1 MEKGVALHIS
11 GADPSKN
18 RNDWR
23 NVEGAW
29 KKKAAQSK
37 ILKKGFTILSSLP
50 ALGVFREG
58 LFQWMRGLWIGASV
72 DDSTKVRTDKEHT
85 FIK

>member
-23 NVEGAW
+23 DVEGAW
-29 KKKAAQSK
+29 KKKAVQNK
-37 ILKKGFTILSSLP
+37 ILKKGLRILSNLP
-50 ALGVFREG
+50 ALGLFREG
-58 LFQWMRGLWIGASV
+58 LFQWMRKLWIGASMWTTV
-72 DDSTKVRTDKEHT
+72 PSSGL
-85 FIK
+85 IKNTCL